1 MSEPNKSP
9 KKKINFLLLIVV
21 LALGAL
27 LLATVL
33 KIITPTEEKIVANN
47 FTINN
52 YDNTQSTFK
61 KINFSGT
68 NISVPVIFNIYQ
80 AKNSPG
86 LADEL
91 ANKLIIEHQLVAD
104 ENIEN
109 YWLSESYAL
118 AKSNYEH
125 YYTFRSGNKNE
136 GAAELAIITDSAIEV
151 CQNFYSK
158 YNILVPLVVQKDSII
173 YLDSGFEQNAVDVN
187 KATFAQIPLTYELD
201 GYKVFYENQN
211 EYPFFCRVDNFYN
224 LERVGFKDFFQ
235 EFEVSKQLSS
245 LSINQAVSNI
255 KKGNAS
261 IIDAS
266 SEIATV
272 IDLNWINEADLYS
285 VEIEYRYDNEL
296 KIAYPFYKFQA
307 KLTNSAGINI
317 QAEII
322 TPAVASAIQK

>member
-9 KKKINFLLLIVV
+9 KKKINFLLLIAF
-21 LALGAL
+21 LALGVL

-33 KIITPTEEKIVANN
+33 KIITPTEEKIVAND

-52 YDNTQSTFK
+52 YDDTQSTFK
-61 KINFSGT
+61 KINFSGVD
-68 NISVPVIFNIYQ
+68 ISIPAAFNIYQ

-91 ANKLIIEHQLVAD
+91 ANKLIIEYQLVAD
-104 ENIEN
+104 PNIKN
-109 YWLSESYAL
+109 YWLSDNHAL
-118 AKSNYEH
+118 AKSSYEH
-125 YYTFRSGNKNE
+125 NYTFRSGDKNE
-136 GAAELAIITDSAIEV
+136 GVAELAIITNSAIEI

-158 YNILVPLVVQKDSII
+158 YNILVPLVAQKDSII
-173 YLDSGFEQNAVDVN
+173 YLDSGFEQNIVKIN

-201 GYKVFYENQN
+201 GYKVFYENRN
-211 EYPFFCRVDNFYN
+211 DYPFFCRVDNFYN
-224 LERVGFKDFFQ
+224 LERVNFRDFFQ
-235 EFEVSKQLSS
+235 EFETSKQLSS
-245 LSINQAVSNI
+245 ISINQAVNNI

-272 IDLNWINEADLYS
+272 VDLNWINEADLYS

-322 TPAVASAIQK
+322 TPAVASAIQD